1 MQHSRS
7 HAIQIDA
14 VFATPLMK
22 REDETLYDYCLSF
35 SPAAPFFGV
44 PYRFAEMFKP
54 AAMGEMSPKSLFA
67 GFTMFSPAKGDETI
81 VEPPVEAEAIVE
93 EVAEVIEE
101 TVEAAEDATE
111 TAVEAAEEVTETV
124 AEATEEAV
132 EETAETSSDLFGAA
146 VEAGSAAPAT
156 LYDAAP
162 AVIDDLK
169 LLKGVGPKLEAELN
183 ALGIYTFAQIAE
195 MTDANLEWL
204 DEQISSVRGRPMR
217 DDWAG
222 QAKALAGL

>member
-1 MQHSRS
+1 M
-7 HAIQIDA
+7 QIDA
-14 VFATPLMK
+14 VFPTPLMK

-54 AAMGEMSPKSLFA
+54 SALGDMTPKSMFA
-67 GFTMFSPAKGDETI
+67 GFAAFSPARGEETI

-93 EVAEVIEE
+93 EVEE
-101 TVEAAEDATE
+101 
-111 TAVEAAEEVTETV
+111 AVEAV
-124 AEATEEAV
+124 AAPVEEAV
-132 EETAETSSDLFGAA
+132 EEVAEETVAA
-146 VEAGSAAPAT
+146 VEETVETVAEEAPEADLFSTPAAAAPAT

-162 AVIDDLK
+162 AMIDDLK

-183 ALGIYTFAQIAE
+183 GLGIYTFAQIAE
-195 MTDANLEWL
+195 MTEANLEWL